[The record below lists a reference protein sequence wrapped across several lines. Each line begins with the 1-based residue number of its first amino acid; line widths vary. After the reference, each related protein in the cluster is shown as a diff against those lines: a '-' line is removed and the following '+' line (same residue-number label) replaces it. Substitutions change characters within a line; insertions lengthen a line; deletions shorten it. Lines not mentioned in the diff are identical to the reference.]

1 VQTVGGQR
9 RAGRYGRSGLG
20 GQRSQKRCDKQ
31 RREEDAQPQVTV
43 TVVLWLASKLPVGLL
58 ASLAQTPK

>member
-1 VQTVGGQR
+1 MNW
-9 RAGRYGRSGLG
+9 
-20 GQRSQKRCDKQ
+20 
-31 RREEDAQPQVTV
+31 EDQVTV